1 MALNTNPFVEGI
13 DPSGTFG
20 GYASVLL
27 QLIRQAQPS
36 STYGMIL
43 FDTAT
48 PDVTGANAW
57 RKRCIWVN
65 LTTPGTPTV
74 NVYKEGGSPGWS
86 NVQALIPPNTITTA
100 MIQNAA
106 VTLAKLSVSGGTANQ
121 LIRVNA
127 GGTAFE
133 FVSLAS
139 LVTTGSIPVGSLI
152 TTGIPAGQLRFA
164 GTVGPGTATWYDAQ
178 QIINALADASI
189 GSDLIAPPGAL
200 AARSKFLTA
209 RTADTFATWRY
220 FEPNVDI
227 LNDTMNGSKLQ
238 AGTVGPERIYSTGV
252 PDGYLLSKVAGVPD
266 WVAPPVIPVAPMTR
280 EFAYI
285 AGPSASLL
293 NSSETQIYVGTTL
306 DQPTTNAQWNS
317 ASGEYTA
324 LNTGYF
330 KFTVCAYATG
340 NLVIRLKKNGTIV
353 SHTYQN
359 TGDSLV
365 VLTHI
370 EKVVTA
376 NTDVF
381 AIFAYVP
388 GLSNLT
394 LRDHS
399 SFTIER
405 IDTV

>member
-106 VTLAKLSVSGGTANQ
+106 VTLAKLSTSGGTANQ
-121 LIRVNA
+121 LIRVN
-127 GGTAFE
+127 GTGTAFE

-164 GTVGPGTATWYDAQ
+164 GVVGPGTATWYDAQ

-189 GSDLIAPPGAL
+189 GSDLIAPAPITST
-200 AARSKFLTA
+200 RSKLLTT

-227 LNDTMNGSKLQ
+227 LNETMNGSKLQ
-238 AGTVGPERIYSTGV
+238 AGTVGPERLYSTGV
-252 PDGYLLSKVAGVPD
+252 PDGWVLSKVAGVPD
-266 WVAPPVIPVAPMTR
+266 WVAPTTISGAVTQFVTDI
-280 EFAYI
+280 
-285 AGPSASLL
+285 ASLGTYVDTAG
-293 NSSETQIYVGTTL
+293 SSTTL
-306 DQPTTNAQWNS
+306 NHTLGAMPLMFRVVLRCETSDATYINGDEIDAQELALDS
-317 ASGEYTA
+317 SSDFSTA
-324 LNTGYF
+324 FMFYVTSTFVRVTKTYG
-330 KFTVCAYATG
+330 G
-340 NLVIRLKKNGTIV
+340 NVVIRDKGTGAYHAI
-353 SHTYQN
+353 N
-359 TGDSLV
+359 TPSRWRLR
-365 VLTHI
+365 LYAM
-370 EKVVTA
+370 KVV
-376 NTDVF
+376 
-381 AIFAYVP
+381 
-388 GLSNLT
+388 
-394 LRDHS
+394 
-399 SFTIER
+399 
-405 IDTV
+405 

>member
-86 NVQALIPPNTITTA
+86 NVQALIPPLTIKNS
-100 MIQNAA
+100 MISNPDPLDTDKGISITKFAPN
-106 VTLAKLSVSGGTANQ
+106 GGTANQ
-121 LIRVNA
+121 LIRINGTA
-127 GGTAFE
+127 TAFE
-133 FVSLAS
+133 FVSLSS

-164 GTVGPGTATWYDAQ
+164 GVVGPGVATWYDAQ
-178 QIINALADASI
+178 QIINALSNAAI
-189 GSDLIAPPGAL
+189 GTDLIAPAPVTST
-200 AARSKFLTA
+200 RSKLLTT

-252 PDGYLLSKVAGVPD
+252 PDGSVLTKIAGVPD
-266 WVAPPVIPVAPMTR
+266 WAAAPLATYKYTAQVALPAAGVDVDVITYAATGGKADIYQFHFVCMTAEHGFDLNDEVPIASWGNDDASNETGPLIWFDNSTSKVIHTGPVNYQIQQINGTRTSIVAPTR
-280 EFAYI
+280 
-285 AGPSASLL
+285 GR
-293 NSSETQIYVGTTL
+293 
-306 DQPTTNAQWNS
+306 WN
-317 ASGEYTA
+317 
-324 LNTGYF
+324 
-330 KFTVCAYATG
+330 
-340 NLVIRLKKNGTIV
+340 LK
-353 SHTYQN
+353 
-359 TGDSLV
+359 
-365 VLTHI
+365 
-370 EKVVTA
+370 VTA
-376 NTDVF
+376 IRF
-381 AIFAYVP
+381 A
-388 GLSNLT
+388 
-394 LRDHS
+394 
-399 SFTIER
+399 
-405 IDTV
+405 